1 MWLERKAIEERTQTQ
16 GLSPLIVTET
26 KRGETKNFNSI
37 NSKESISFP
46 VKPVDKTVGEF
57 KVLPETHAGYAV
69 TWFGLSGAGVIM
81 MRKMITRG
89 R

>member
-1 MWLERKAIEERTQTQ
+1 MLEERTQTQ

-26 KRGETKNFNSI
+26 TTLDDMNS
-37 NSKESISFP
+37 NTSKQIVSFP
-46 VKPVDKTVGEF
+46 VKPIDKTVGEF

-69 TWFGLSGAGVIM
+69 TWFGLSGAGMIM
-81 MRKMITRG
+81 LRKMITRG